1 MRHPSVAGQY
11 PASGEIGSAGEDE
24 DAGPAVRGAH
34 AGRSKTAPFRIE
46 PQRGQIPEN
55 GSHSPNRVICGV
67 IHVERSLNIAIGVAQ
82 QSADVFAEEERRFAL
97 ADDSR
102 DVVPNPAL
110 VRNPAAPAGNAMRL
124 TRPSGKDAIHAAA
137 PRSSIESQHIGED
150 FGRGEAEAEAPGRFR
165 VAFDGRD
172 GSELGERDF
181 DAKV

>member
-1 MRHPSVAGQY
+1 MR
-11 PASGEIGSAGEDE
+11 
-24 DAGPAVRGAH
+24 GPH

-55 GSHSPNRVICGV
+55 GSHSPNSVICGV

-82 QSADVFAEEERRFAL
+82 DAADVFTEEERRLAF
-97 ADDSR
+97 ADDAR
-102 DVVPNPAL
+102 DVVPNPAF
-110 VRNPAAPAGNAMRL
+110 VSNPAPLAGDAMRL
-124 TRPSGKDAIHAAA
+124 TRPSGKDAIHAAT

-150 FGRGEAEAEAPGRFR
+150 FGRGEAQPETPGRFR

-172 GSELGERDF
+172 GSELRKRDF